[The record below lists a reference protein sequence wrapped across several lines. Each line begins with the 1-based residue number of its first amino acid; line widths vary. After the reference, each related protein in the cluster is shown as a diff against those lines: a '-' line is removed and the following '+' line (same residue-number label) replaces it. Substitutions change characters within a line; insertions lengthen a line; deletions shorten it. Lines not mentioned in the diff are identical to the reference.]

1 MGKNTTNVDKMTF
14 EELCSYGAKFVNNEV
29 KDFFDL
35 WYHTDDNMYELTGDK
50 FWIRNLI
57 YQYNK
62 NGFFTTI
69 SQPGDDGKFTI
80 FKSLGSRLKGD
91 INDVKTGNFGLQQR
105 AMIRG
110 FMKKT
115 NCMKV
120 YDKLKKDDR
129 IVICS
134 DIDNENLLEEYT
146 YCSIS
151 YEQINETNKRIMYD
165 EYKKMV
171 SCGGSI
177 NKYDL
182 NDLDDCMLT
191 GFGSSSFNNFSHL
204 IKDTPHEDIVSI
216 AFMDKIW
223 NDNTYL
229 WTTLLDT
236 ILNI

>member
-1 MGKNTTNVDKMTF
+1 MENTNVDKITF
-14 EELCSYGAKFVNNEV
+14 EELCFYGAKYINNEV
-29 KDFFDL
+29 KDFFGI
-35 WYHTDDNMYELTGDK
+35 WHHNDDNMYELTDDK
-50 FWIRNLI
+50 FWIRNII

-69 SQPGDDGKFTI
+69 SQPGDDGKCTM
-80 FKSLGSRLKGD
+80 FKSIGSRIENN
-91 INDVKTGNFGLQQR
+91 INDVKKGNFGIQQR
-105 AMIRG
+105 AMISG
-110 FMKKT
+110 FMKRT

-129 IVICS
+129 IVIYS
-134 DIDNENLLEEYT
+134 EINNENLLEEYT

-165 EYKKMV
+165 EYKKTESWNDYM
-171 SCGGSI
+171 S
-177 NKYDL
+177 KYDF
-182 NDLDDCMLT
+182 DDVHCT
-191 GFGSSSFNNFSHL
+191 TFGLWPFSDFSHL
-204 IKDTPHEDIVSI
+204 IKDTEHEDIVSI

-236 ILNI
+236 INSN